1 MKKGL
6 IFSIIVL
13 TSVSCGQ
20 RQDNAFE
27 PRPFP
32 QVSVPSMMTD
42 GQEAASFMAEYYW
55 DEFTDSGEL
64 YPCDSGLV
72 NGVKKGELEQAYAN
86 WLAILDMVP
95 HAEAV
100 SAVER
105 LFSRIS
111 AMEGKDTSSTV
122 F

>member
-27 PRPFP
+27 QRPFP

-42 GQEAASFMAEYYW
+42 GQEAASFLAEYFW
-55 DEFTDSGEL
+55 DEFTDTEKL
-64 YPCDSGLV
+64 YPCDTALV
-72 NGVKKGELEQAYAN
+72 NGVKLQEKA
-86 WLAILDMVP
+86 
-95 HAEAV
+95 
-100 SAVER
+100 
-105 LFSRIS
+105 
-111 AMEGKDTSSTV
+111 DT
-122 F
+122 FR